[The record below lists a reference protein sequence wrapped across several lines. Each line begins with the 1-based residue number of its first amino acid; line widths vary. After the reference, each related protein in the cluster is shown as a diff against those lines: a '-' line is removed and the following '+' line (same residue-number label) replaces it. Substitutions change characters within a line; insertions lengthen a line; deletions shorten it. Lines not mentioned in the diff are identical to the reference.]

1 MQSASIRAR
10 PLDSQKPV
18 DSFSAVAGAVN
29 RITFSTTSNTSAHYI
44 FNSEVFQFTADQSWQ
59 TYEREVDSRKKQG
72 QKGSAGIPI
81 KGIPIE
87 LTGDVNYER
96 ALSEREY
103 KERFNSLKQQF
114 TARHGQQSS
123 STSSL
128 ASAFASEI
136 RDANSIEAWKKCVT
150 AIDVPNIYAYASRDE
165 SGEPFLN
172 VIWSPANLAGLFP
185 SIKIEFVLP
194 AGATI
199 SNPSTHVAMGS
210 GRTFRIIFPDH
221 KRGFQVGVN
230 GALHRANGDP
240 VQDFT
245 ATALVPKVFEAP
257 PHFTLL
263 ITRRGHT
270 VNQITDIRGMKV
282 CGDPRLRSVFEGWQ
296 TVLIAT
302 AFADRGQALS
312 RGVCDAIVL
321 FGTRDE
327 LLQQGTMVT
336 STVGGLGKFQAN
348 FLEGK

>member
-1 MQSASIRAR
+1 MTKTRAR
-10 PLDSQKPV
+10 LAGCLLVVVAGLLSWMP
-18 DSFSAVAGAVN
+18 DSFAQGRFDHCEAILRQDLVN

-44 FNSEVFQFTADQSWQ
+44 LNSEVFQFTADQSWQ

-210 GRTFRIIFPDH
+210 GRTFRLLS
-221 KRGFQVGVN
+221 
-230 GALHRANGDP
+230 A
-240 VQDFT
+240 
-245 ATALVPKVFEAP
+245 AP
-257 PHFTLL
+257 H
-263 ITRRGHT
+263 
-270 VNQITDIRGMKV
+270 
-282 CGDPRLRSVFEGWQ
+282 
-296 TVLIAT
+296 
-302 AFADRGQALS
+302 
-312 RGVCDAIVL
+312 
-321 FGTRDE
+321 
-327 LLQQGTMVT
+327 
-336 STVGGLGKFQAN
+336 
-348 FLEGK
+348 